1 MPNPWTGK
9 GNPYTK
15 QEVRDRL
22 QAVVNQKK
30 PLLRPVRYRD
40 QRQIHRKRWCGSDHH
55 LQFGQV

>member
-22 QAVVNQKK
+22 QVVVNQKK
-30 PLLRPVRYRD
+30 PLLRPVPVP
-40 QRQIHRKRWCGSDHH
+40 GS
-55 LQFGQV
+55 VPNS